1 LFSSHYLEKP
11 FTQPTPVNAG
21 GPNYAADRNAIA
33 LYEFPGHNV
42 LTHFITEMPVRVSS
56 TRGLGAYANVFA
68 IESFM
73 DELALAANV
82 DPLAYRLRFLK
93 DQRARDTLQKAADAF
108 GWNTWKKTANRGK
121 GIGFA
126 RYKNIAGYCAV
137 AMEVEVNPKNGRI
150 RVLRAV
156 ASAEV
161 GRIVNPDG
169 VSNQIE
175 GGLIQSLS
183 WTLKEEVKFDDT
195 QILSTDWSSY
205 PILTFSEIPP
215 VEVVLIDR
223 PDMPFLGI
231 GEASQGPTCAA
242 LANAVF
248 DATGA
253 RLRRLP
259 FTPERVKAAL
269 TAKT

>member
-1 LFSSHYLEKP
+1 
-11 FTQPTPVNAG
+11 
-21 GPNYAADRNAIA
+21 
-33 LYEFPGHNV
+33 
-42 LTHFITEMPVRVSS
+42 
-56 TRGLGAYANVFA
+56 
-68 IESFM
+68 
-73 DELALAANV
+73 
-82 DPLAYRLRFLK
+82 
-93 DQRARDTLQKAADAF
+93 LQKVADAF
-108 GWNTWKKTANRGK
+108 GWNTWKKSANRGK

-195 QILSTDWSSY
+195 QILSTDWTSY

-223 PDMPFLGI
+223 PDMPFLGT
-231 GEASQGPTCAA
+231 GEASQGPACAA
-242 LANAVF
+242 LANAVC

-269 TAKT
+269 TTKT